1 MAHNTAFCCL
11 LFEKLPSCFFFFV
24 CFFLSRKVQGIYGE
38 GIGIVFVSLEKQ
50 LCSIGSLVFGA
61 VTKQWKKLE

>member
-11 LFEKLPSCFFFFV
+11 LFEKLHFFF
-24 CFFLSRKVQGIYGE
+24 SRKVQGIYGE